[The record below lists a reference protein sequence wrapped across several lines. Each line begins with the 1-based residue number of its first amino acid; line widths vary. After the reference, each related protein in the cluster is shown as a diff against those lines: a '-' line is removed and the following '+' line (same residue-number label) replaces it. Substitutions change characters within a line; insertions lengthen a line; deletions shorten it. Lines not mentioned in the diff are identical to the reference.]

1 MEFLHPE
8 VLWFLLLLAIPII
21 IHLFHFRRHKTLYFS
36 SLKFIKFIEQE
47 NQSTQKLKNL
57 LILIAR
63 LLALTFLILAFAQPT
78 FNDSDIQKSA
88 GKNVIA
94 IYIDNSFS
102 MSAKGTE
109 GELLSEAREM
119 ARRIINNAPIETGIL
134 LNTNKLD
141 GIEQRI
147 VSKVEAIEY
156 LDKITLTPVN
166 HKLEDVI
173 NWQKA
178 FFEKE
183 NQENQKIAQQQFV
196 LLSDFQKNTFAL
208 KKVEKDELH
217 SYFPVQL
224 VPQKIE
230 NVTVDSVWFANPFHK
245 KGEPNELFV
254 QLKNFSKEDALNLE
268 VHLEIG
274 KQKRDMFLDI
284 PASKKVQTSFQFTET
299 EFGRKAGKIIIND
312 KQLFWDDDFY
322 FSYEVAKKSNVLIID
337 GKDASPNVQKV
348 FNVEPFFASKSIKE
362 FEFSKDQLNEVDLIV
377 LNGLNEIPSGFV
389 EDLID
394 FSNDGG
400 SLFILPG
407 ANIQK
412 NDYSNLLAA
421 VNLPSLGSVST
432 SGLKIDKIQYKDPFF
447 KGVFEKEDENLNVP
461 SVAKAYTANNL
472 KQSTAFSLLQM
483 RNGAPLFMKS
493 NQNAY
498 LLLSSLNG
506 EFSNFSSNALFPTI
520 LLRAGEL
527 SVRSY
532 PLFATIGKE
541 SKITIYDEIQN
552 DQPLKLINKNIEFI
566 PLIQKIGAK
575 STISI
580 SGMEAIEKLKSG
592 NYNIVNEDVIG
603 NLALN
608 YDRTESD
615 NSIMEKDQILE
626 AFKNQGIKNC
636 NFSEVKDGQSLNPIA
651 IEEPGKFWRYLLLL
665 SLLFILA
672 EIALLKFWK

>member
-274 KQKRDMFLDI
+274 KD
-284 PASKKVQTSFQFTET
+284 
-299 EFGRKAGKIIIND
+299 RK
-312 KQLFWDDDFY
+312 
-322 FSYEVAKKSNVLIID
+322 
-337 GKDASPNVQKV
+337 
-348 FNVEPFFASKSIKE
+348 
-362 FEFSKDQLNEVDLIV
+362 
-377 LNGLNEIPSGFV
+377 
-389 EDLID
+389 
-394 FSNDGG
+394 
-400 SLFILPG
+400 
-407 ANIQK
+407 
-412 NDYSNLLAA
+412 
-421 VNLPSLGSVST
+421 SV
-432 SGLKIDKIQYKDPFF
+432 
-447 KGVFEKEDENLNVP
+447 V
-461 SVAKAYTANNL
+461 
-472 KQSTAFSLLQM
+472 
-483 RNGAPLFMKS
+483 
-493 NQNAY
+493 
-498 LLLSSLNG
+498 
-506 EFSNFSSNALFPTI
+506 
-520 LLRAGEL
+520 
-527 SVRSY
+527 
-532 PLFATIGKE
+532 
-541 SKITIYDEIQN
+541 
-552 DQPLKLINKNIEFI
+552 
-566 PLIQKIGAK
+566 
-575 STISI
+575 
-580 SGMEAIEKLKSG
+580 
-592 NYNIVNEDVIG
+592 
-603 NLALN
+603 
-608 YDRTESD
+608 
-615 NSIMEKDQILE
+615 
-626 AFKNQGIKNC
+626 
-636 NFSEVKDGQSLNPIA
+636 
-651 IEEPGKFWRYLLLL
+651 
-665 SLLFILA
+665 
-672 EIALLKFWK
+672 